1 MVSRQYFRLIGS
13 GAYLPDR
20 LVTATET
27 DRRIGMPD
35 GWTMANVGV
44 ETRYECLAP
53 ETLISMGTKAIERAL
68 ADAQIAWSQIDLL
81 LDCSACRYRP
91 IPCNAAHYSQI
102 FAERSAMTAP
112 AATLP
117 SDPPPVPC
125 FDIQSTCLG
134 FAVALNVA
142 NSLMAAGGM
151 RHVVI
156 VASEAGMAGLNWQQP
171 ESAALIGDGAA
182 AVVLRY
188 DDTVTHPMVFGHETM
203 GQYLEHCRI
212 DGGGHYL
219 PPYDFDPND
228 RSPYCFDMNGPA
240 VFRTALKHLPE
251 LVDRVRGA
259 WGELRP
265 LQVLPHQA
273 SPKALELIRQKLGF
287 PASQFHRV
295 VGQVGNLIAAGMPFV
310 LDHCRKLGTIQAG
323 ESIMLLGTSA
333 GYSQAVAIWEL

>member
-13 GAYLPDR
+13 GTYLPDR
-20 LVTATET
+20 LVTAAET
-27 DRRIGMPD
+27 DRRIGMPS

-68 ADAQIAWSQIDLL
+68 AEAQIGWHQVDLL
-81 LDCSACRYRP
+81 LDCSACRFRP

-102 FAERSAMTAP
+102 FAEQIAKHNPMVSSHQGP
-112 AATLP
+112 HH
-117 SDPPPVPC
+117 VPC
-125 FDIQSTCLG
+125 FDVQSTCLG

-142 NSLMAAGGM
+142 NSLMASGGFKQ
-151 RHVVI
+151 VVI

-188 DDTVTHPMVFGHETM
+188 DDSVQHPMVFGHETM

-219 PPYDFDPND
+219 PPYDFNPQD
-228 RSPYCFDMNGPA
+228 RAPYCFDMNGPA
-240 VFRTALKHLPE
+240 VFRTALKYLPE
-251 LVDRVRGA
+251 LVERVCQA
-259 WGELRP
+259 WGGNRP

-273 SPKALELIRQKLGF
+273 SPKALELIRQKLGY
-287 PASQFHRV
+287 PESQFHRV
-295 VGQVGNLIAAGMPFV
+295 VGQVGNLIAASMPFV
-310 LDHCRKLGTIQAG
+310 LDHCRKSGSIQSG
-323 ESIMLLGTSA
+323 DSILLLGTSA